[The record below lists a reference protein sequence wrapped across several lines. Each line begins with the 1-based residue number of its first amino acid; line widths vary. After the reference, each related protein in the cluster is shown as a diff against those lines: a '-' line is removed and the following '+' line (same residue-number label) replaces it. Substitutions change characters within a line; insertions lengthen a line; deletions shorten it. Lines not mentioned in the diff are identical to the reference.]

1 MTEPEPLEPDPS
13 QQGEHPAPTVLG
25 RRAFLGVAAAA
36 ATLAACS
43 GPGAGTDSA
52 AGPSSGSTSPAGG
65 GGTAGTS
72 GTSGTQPGSTA
83 SGSATTTGSAT
94 ASGRPGRPSL
104 LDTAGP
110 DIVHGPR
117 SREEVALTFHGQGP
131 ASLTERVLAHCRD
144 AGAAI
149 TVFAVGTWIADDP
162 SLGRA
167 IVHGGHD
174 LGNHT
179 WSHQQMPS
187 LDAATA
193 RREVARGAAAL
204 KKAVGTTGWWFRPS
218 GTPRSTAT
226 IRAAA
231 LASGYRRC
239 ISYDV
244 DPEDYRDPGAAL
256 VRSRTRKQVRPGS
269 IVSLHLGHP
278 GTVEALPGILSDL
291 SSSGLRPVTLSTLL
305 RD

>member
-1 MTEPEPLEPDPS
+1 MTEPEPLEPDLPEPD
-13 QQGEHPAPTVLG
+13 EHPAPTVLG

-43 GPGAGTDSA
+43 GPGAGPDSA
-52 AGPSSGSTSPAGG
+52 AGPSSGATSAAGG
-65 GGTAGTS
+65 GGT
-72 GTSGTQPGSTA
+72 SGTQSGSTA
-83 SGSATTTGSAT
+83 STSATPTGSAT
-94 ASGRPGRPSL
+94 ASGRPARPSL

-117 SREEVALTFHGQGP
+117 GREEVALTFHGQGP
-131 ASLTERVLAHCRD
+131 ASLTERVLAHCHD
-144 AGAAI
+144 AGATI
-149 TVFAVGTWIADDP
+149 TVFAVGTWLADDP

-278 GTVEALPGILSDL
+278 GTVEALPGILADL
-291 SSSGLRPVTLSTLL
+291 SRSGLRPVTLSTLL

>member
-1 MTEPEPLEPDPS
+1 M
-13 QQGEHPAPTVLG
+13 LG

-43 GPGAGTDSA
+43 APGTGSDSA
-52 AGPSSGSTSPAGG
+52 AGPSSGATSAAGG
-65 GGTAGTS
+65 G

-83 SGSATTTGSAT
+83 SASATPTGSAT
-94 ASGRPGRPSL
+94 ASGRPARPSL

-131 ASLTERVLAHCRD
+131 ASLTDRVLAHCRD

-149 TVFAVGTWIADDP
+149 TVFAVGTWLADDP

-167 IVHGGHD
+167 IVRGGHD

-193 RREVARGAAAL
+193 RQEVARGAAAL

-278 GTVEALPGILSDL
+278 GTVEALPGILADL
-291 SSSGLRPVTLSTLL
+291 SHSGLRPVTLSTLL

>member
-1 MTEPEPLEPDPS
+1 MTAPGPVEPDASEPD
-13 QQGEHPAPTVLG
+13 QHPAPTVLG

-36 ATLAACS
+36 AALAACS
-43 GPGAGTDSA
+43 APDPGSDSA
-52 AGPSSGSTSPAGG
+52 TGGASSATGPAGG
-65 GGTAGTS
+65 GGTARPSST
-72 GTSGTQPGSTA
+72 PGA
-83 SGSATTTGSAT
+83 PSGSSAPPTATSTGSAT

-131 ASLTERVLAHCRD
+131 ASLTERVLAHCRE

-149 TVFAVGTWIADDP
+149 TVFAVGTWLADDP

-193 RREVARGAAAL
+193 RQEVAGGAAAL
-204 KKAVGTTGWWFRPS
+204 KRAVGSTGWWFRPS

-256 VRSRTRKQVRPGS
+256 VRSRTRKQARPGS

-291 SSSGLRPVTLSTLL
+291 SRSGLRPVTLSQLL

>member
-1 MTEPEPLEPDPS
+1 
-13 QQGEHPAPTVLG
+13 
-25 RRAFLGVAAAA
+25 
-36 ATLAACS
+36 
-43 GPGAGTDSA
+43 
-52 AGPSSGSTSPAGG
+52 
-65 GGTAGTS
+65 
-72 GTSGTQPGSTA
+72 
-83 SGSATTTGSAT
+83 
-94 ASGRPGRPSL
+94 
-104 LDTAGP
+104 
-110 DIVHGPR
+110 
-117 SREEVALTFHGQGP
+117 
-131 ASLTERVLAHCRD
+131 
-144 AGAAI
+144 
-149 TVFAVGTWIADDP
+149 
-162 SLGRA
+162 
-167 IVHGGHD
+167 
-174 LGNHT
+174 
-179 WSHQQMPS
+179 MPS

-204 KKAVGTTGWWFRPS
+204 KKAVGSTGWWFRPS

-231 LASGYRRC
+231 LDSGYKRC

-291 SSSGLRPVTLSTLL
+291 STSGLRPVTLSTLL

>member
-1 MTEPEPLEPDPS
+1 
-13 QQGEHPAPTVLG
+13 
-25 RRAFLGVAAAA
+25 
-36 ATLAACS
+36 
-43 GPGAGTDSA
+43 
-52 AGPSSGSTSPAGG
+52 
-65 GGTAGTS
+65 
-72 GTSGTQPGSTA
+72 
-83 SGSATTTGSAT
+83 
-94 ASGRPGRPSL
+94 
-104 LDTAGP
+104 
-110 DIVHGPR
+110 VHGPR

-144 AGAAI
+144 AGAHI
-149 TVFAVGTWIADDP
+149 TVFAVGTWLADDP
-162 SLGRA
+162 SLGRV
-167 IVHGGHD
+167 IVRGGHD

-179 WSHQQMPS
+179 WSHLQMPS

-193 RREVARGAAAL
+193 RQEVARGAAAL
-204 KKAVGTTGWWFRPS
+204 KKAVGSTGWWFRPS
-218 GTPRSTAT
+218 GTPHSTPT

-231 LASGYRRC
+231 LKSGYRRC
-239 ISYDV
+239 VSYDV

-291 SSSGLRPVTLSTLL
+291 SSSGLRPVTLTTLL

>member
-1 MTEPEPLEPDPS
+1 MTAPEPTEPA
-13 QQGEHPAPTVLG
+13 QTGTRQNPAPTVLG

-43 GPGAGTDSA
+43 SPGGQDSA
-52 AGPSSGSTSPAGG
+52 ASGTVTSSTTGSGGSSPSSPAGSS
-65 GGTAGTS
+65 TTS
-72 GTSGTQPGSTA
+72 GRSPAA
-83 SGSATTTGSAT
+83 SGPAA
-94 ASGRPGRPSL
+94 RPSI

-110 DIVHGPR
+110 DIVHGSR

-131 ASLTERVLAHCRD
+131 ASLTERVLAECRD
-144 AGAAI
+144 AGAHI
-149 TVFAVGTWIADDP
+149 TVFAVGTWLADDP
-162 SLGRA
+162 KLGRA
-167 IVHGGHD
+167 VVHGGHD

-179 WSHQQMPS
+179 WSHLQMPS

-193 RREVARGAAAL
+193 RQEVARGAAAL

-231 LASGYRRC
+231 LKSGYRRC
-239 ISYDV
+239 VSYDV

-291 SSSGLRPVTLSTLL
+291 SSSGLRPVTLTTLL